1 MTCVQALGSLAPLF
15 RPCRAMDLE
24 KAAEKEINKRMDSNT
39 PMQNALLHA
48 TKAAA
53 PEEPLRIPYGPWLP
67 KKPPPPLPPTS
78 LSNTKFMCFPKPPV
92 CPNEAKAPPRS
103 MHHEEALIG
112 ARTVVINQHLFDHL
126 VKHHNMSEEV
136 ANELIREANEV
147 GLELHM
153 TAENAVDYVEGMI
166 DKAAKDEA
174 KNSFT
179 RKLSEKG
186 HLTMSEREANEALK
200 DAVEASEARAK
211 QSVQAAEFSS
221 LCRRPL
227 KDDIEIHPMFAE
239 QQANEEANEVTPL
252 FKDLKARCE
261 DPFVRSL
268 AKLAWAE
275 GKRHITSEQKGTH
288 MVARHNTSEHEVLA
302 ARDEAKNAPPRKL
315 SGEPYLV
322 NHQHLIDEL
331 SMSLPESNTVVKDA
345 VEAVEDFEDE
355 DIHRILVARLRHNLS
370 EQQAN
375 EVANELTPICKDS
388 MVRAPWMKFGIKD
401 FEEAADAWRHKYE
414 SDSVSCAG
422 VVEDPRSFK
431 QQMAQFN
438 QESQA
443 YNVPTKGH
451 FYFLCLALL

>member
-1 MTCVQALGSLAPLF
+1 
-15 RPCRAMDLE
+15 
-24 KAAEKEINKRMDSNT
+24 
-39 PMQNALLHA
+39 
-48 TKAAA
+48 
-53 PEEPLRIPYGPWLP
+53 
-67 KKPPPPLPPTS
+67 
-78 LSNTKFMCFPKPPV
+78 
-92 CPNEAKAPPRS
+92 
-103 MHHEEALIG
+103 
-112 ARTVVINQHLFDHL
+112 
-126 VKHHNMSEEV
+126 
-136 ANELIREANEV
+136 
-147 GLELHM
+147 
-153 TAENAVDYVEGMI
+153 
-166 DKAAKDEA
+166 
-174 KNSFT
+174 
-179 RKLSEKG
+179 
-186 HLTMSEREANEALK
+186 
-200 DAVEASEARAK
+200 
-211 QSVQAAEFSS
+211 
-221 LCRRPL
+221 
-227 KDDIEIHPMFAE
+227 
-239 QQANEEANEVTPL
+239 
-252 FKDLKARCE
+252 
-261 DPFVRSL
+261 
-268 AKLAWAE
+268 
-275 GKRHITSEQKGTH
+275 